1 MKSIELTEEHKSKLL
16 EMCKNLFPEQEFY
29 WEYEMYGRGL
39 KEDFN
44 DVLQVYFKDKE
55 AWKRNLFPFN
65 IHWFEFC
72 FLHIF
77 PKVQQIFNAN
87 QLSNFYYVTFGYTK
101 KSNGNK
107 DWGAERFIHPIDYL
121 YEEFKKLK

>member
-1 MKSIELTEEHKSKLL
+1 MKSIQLTEKHKSKLL
-16 EMCKNLFPEQEFY
+16 EMCKILFPEQEFY

-55 AWKRNLFPFN
+55 AWKSNLFPFN

-72 FLHIF
+72 MTHLIEKLLFINSNNDIF
-77 PKVQQIFNAN
+77 VENSFNKLSLFKGIIFDEDENHN
-87 QLSNFYYVTFGYTK
+87 N
-101 KSNGNK
+101 
-107 DWGAERFIHPIDYL
+107 HPVDYL
-121 YEEFKKLK
+121 YEEFIKLK